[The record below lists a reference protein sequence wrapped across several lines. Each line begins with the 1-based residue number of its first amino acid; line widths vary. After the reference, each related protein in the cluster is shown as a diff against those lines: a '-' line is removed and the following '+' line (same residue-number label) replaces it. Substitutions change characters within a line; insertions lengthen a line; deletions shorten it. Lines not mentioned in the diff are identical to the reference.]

1 MCSTLQRDS
10 YVFNTFRRVEFNTSE
25 RFVCVQHFW
34 RVLFYFLKTHE
45 GESESV
51 RLMEGDL
58 GFPWEPWNQFFL
70 DGRGIWFLEKFGF
83 SGIWTINLFFVWIC
97 FFFLEKFGFG
107 LYIYDKN
114 ILKKRCALLLES
126 IFHKNSTKI
135 RNMLC
140 RGSNRGPVS

>member
-1 MCSTLQRDS
+1 MGSGQSIC
-10 YVFNTFRRVEFNTSE
+10 
-25 RFVCVQHFW
+25 
-34 RVLFYFLKTHE
+34 FL
-45 GESESV
+45 
-51 RLMEGDL
+51 
-58 GFPWEPWNQFFL
+58 
-70 DGRGIWFLEKFGF
+70 FGF
-83 SGIWTINLFFVWIC
+83 V
-97 FFFLEKFGFG
+97 FFFIEKFGFG